1 MAKVSLFITS
11 VKPMRM
17 FTGKKLLYENNKS
30 AECYQPHFEYQLT
43 SCWWCCCCCS
53 FSRWLRNSNNKLMQ
67 KLSTAWHI
75 VQLTK
80 LKTETVTFNHYHSSL
95 KFYFSPC
102 FFRSKSCWMFFAA
115 DLHVFHMRLDYVEGL
130 THQQINRKTDCIP
143 FELQLCCDCY
153 WAVSSPFL
161 CAPSCSIGKK
171 AQNFAIVLK
180 LINCNTDATDQIKI
194 YIICHISSE
203 WMHCAFFLASSFS
216 PKIST
221 SDI

>member
-1 MAKVSLFITS
+1 MAYCAANKIKNRDRYFQPLPLVIKILFLS
-11 VKPMRM
+11 V
-17 FTGKKLLYENNKS
+17 F
-30 AECYQPHFEYQLT
+30 
-43 SCWWCCCCCS
+43 
-53 FSRWLRNSNNKLMQ
+53 
-67 KLSTAWHI
+67 
-75 VQLTK
+75 
-80 LKTETVTFNHYHSSL
+80 
-95 KFYFSPC
+95 

-194 YIICHISSE
+194 YIICHSSE

-216 PKIST
+216 PKISLYLWHIVIYCLFVGCLIRFT
-221 SDI
+221 FQFVFFDTNFAYMYISSFSVLFDVLSFFCFFF